1 MRRRGCCRGEREG
14 RGGNGRRG
22 GCEAQHSVHTNS
34 TVSKSG
40 AAPLPDE
47 GRGGSELGPD
57 REVVREGG
65 RWTEDLKMNGEWE
78 KCREKEGKYSKR
90 VKRIHVRRLDRQ
102 RVR

>member
-1 MRRRGCCRGEREG
+1 MGKWGG
-14 RGGNGRRG
+14 GGGNGRRG

-47 GRGGSELGPD
+47 GRGGRERGPD

-65 RWTEDLKMNGEWE
+65 REMDRGPKDEWQEE
-78 KCREKEGKYSKR
+78 KCREEEGT
-90 VKRIHVRRLDRQ
+90 IVRG
-102 RVR
+102 